1 MNILVNFFRVLREW
15 FVEQQKVIMR
25 EVQKEMK
32 DLKREKALI
41 LSNMELNKATI
52 SMLESS

>member
-1 MNILVNFFRVLREW
+1 M
-15 FVEQQKVIMR
+15 EQQKVIMR

-41 LSNMELNKATI
+41 LSNMELNKATM
-52 SMLESS
+52 SMLENS

>member
-1 MNILVNFFRVLREW
+1 
-15 FVEQQKVIMR
+15 MR
-25 EVQKEMK
+25 EIQKEMRE
-32 DLKREKALI
+32 LKREKALI